1 MLQAMLPDP
10 PQTQAEADALAK
22 SLDGRSIGLEDAS
35 ELEILLAPFE
45 ADTFVGMRSRTV
57 VRAHAQVLLRTL
69 DESED
74 PDAIRSGIARLEGPD
89 FASLSTRRRSR
100 FVVLLLSCIVYAEE
114 DLARAQEAAER
125 ILVEVMRDEV
135 VEDDRELAAEA
146 VFKLS
151 CMLDSFDERVALAQR
166 IVDEVYPGCRLPGV
180 VEFAARAFMGAAPHG
195 DEAEALEACAVHV
208 LDTLLPLAEED
219 EATSEVHRAAANLL
233 LQGVWVAGTENM
245 RGRLTHRLGELEALA
260 GRAAVSAKLASAQRV
275 RAEHKDEGAR
285 SEAVVEGLFELL
297 DRYPADVELVE
308 AVGFA
313 VRAALPFSDPE
324 VDCLEWVQRFEAHL
338 SSGALERAAQDG
350 QLFWPIH
357 QVAHGYLC
365 CMPSLEADAADA
377 AFDYALELLE
387 SISGELSANEGLLM
401 YGHFDLAFL
410 DDRHRSRVLAFIRRH
425 WKGPA
430 PDLGDG
436 ADAAAIKPRFRSSE
450 R

>member
-1 MLQAMLPDP
+1 MLQAMLPAP
-10 PQTQAEADALAK
+10 PQTQADADALAQ

-35 ELEILLAPFE
+35 ELELLLAPFE
-45 ADTFVGMRSRTV
+45 ADTFLGMRSRTV

-69 DESED
+69 NESQD

-89 FASLSTRRRSR
+89 FTSLSAGHRSR
-100 FVVLLLSCIVYAEE
+100 VIVLLLAGLVHAEE
-114 DLARAQEAAER
+114 DFAKAQEAAER
-125 ILVEVMRDEV
+125 ILVEIMGAEV
-135 VEDDRELAAEA
+135 VEDARVLAAEA
-146 VFKLS
+146 LFNLS

-166 IVDEVYPGCRLPGV
+166 IVDEVYPGCRLSGV
-180 VEFAARAFMGAAPHG
+180 VEVAAQAFMGAAPHG
-195 DEAEALEACAVHV
+195 DDAQALEASAVHV
-208 LDTLLPLAEED
+208 LETLLPLAAED
-219 EATSEVHRAAANLL
+219 AATSAVQRAAANLL
-233 LQGVWVAGTENM
+233 MQGGWVAEDADTRE
-245 RGRLTHRLGELEALA
+245 RLTDRMRELEALA

-308 AVGFA
+308 AAGFA
-313 VRAALPFSDPE
+313 VRAALPFSDPK
-324 VDCLEWVQRFEAHL
+324 VDCLEWVRRFEARL
-338 SSGALERAAQDG
+338 SSGALERAAQAG

-365 CMPSLEADAADA
+365 CMPSLGADAADA
-377 AFDYALELLE
+377 ALDHALELLE
-387 SISGELSANEGLLM
+387 SISGELSTNEGLLM
-401 YGHFDLAFL
+401 KGHFDLASL
-410 DDRHRSRVLAFIRRH
+410 DDRHRSRILAFIRRH

-436 ADAAAIKPRFRSSE
+436 ADAAAIKPRFRSFE